1 MASLAR
7 IAPDAVLHNVMP
19 IFTFMGSNVF
29 HRDDTY
35 SFRVVQKVRTP
46 ELNVAA
52 CKADPSADCRQH
64 CTSHGCLAQ
73 REAWDGYGSLS
84 CRPGIPACVHKR
96 CEPHPAPS
104 ARQVRTVCTLSFYS
118 VLMES
123 IASSHISWTPL
134 VRRISSLLSPCS
146 WSIV

>member
-46 ELNVAA
+46 ELNAATARLTLRQTVDSIVPVMVASLKEKHGTGMDLYRA
-52 CKADPSADCRQH
+52 AREFLRVFTSAANHIPRHRRVKCV
-64 CTSHGCLAQ
+64 
-73 REAWDGYGSLS
+73 LS
-84 CRPGIPACVHKR
+84 V
-96 CEPHPAPS
+96 
-104 ARQVRTVCTLSFYS
+104 
-118 VLMES
+118 
-123 IASSHISWTPL
+123 PL
-134 VRRISSLLSPCS
+134 VFAVC
-146 WSIV
+146 